1 MVSVR
6 WLLCRLL
13 AAALPYFPSVSVGRL
28 AVLKHGFGQNE
39 VKGSGDFDVLP
50 VAVYHAD
57 AVPERLNHRG
67 IVGER
72 LLVRLPESLL
82 GQCDFKDLR
91 RLYNA
96 ILAAQ
101 HVLSASLSVNVAQ
114 GVGHG

>member
-13 AAALPYFPSVSVGRL
+13 AAALPCFSSVCVGRL
-28 AVLKHGFGQNE
+28 AVLNHGFGQNE
-39 VKGSGDFDVLP
+39 VKGRGNFDVLP

-57 AVPERLNHRG
+57 AVTECLNHRG
-67 IVGER
+67 IIGER
-72 LLVRLPESLL
+72 FPIRLSEGSL
-82 GQCDFKDLR
+82 GQGDVKDLW

>member
-39 VKGSGDFDVLP
+39 VKGSGDLDVLP

-67 IVGER
+67 IVGESVVIR
-72 LLVRLPESLL
+72 ELVCLFYFFDPECLRSLYRHECRAVD
-82 GQCDFKDLR
+82 G
-91 RLYNA
+91 
-96 ILAAQ
+96 LAGF
-101 HVLSASLSVNVAQ
+101 VGKYLS
-114 GVGHG
+114 

>member
-57 AVPERLNHRG
+57 AVPECLYHRSIVCERFPIRLS
-67 IVGER
+67 ER
-72 LLVRLPESLL
+72 SL
-82 GQCDFKDLR
+82 GQGDVKDLW
-91 RLYNA
+91 RLYDA